1 MKTSL
6 IWTAAGIAAVGFG
19 VPAYAAMSAPSPK
32 LVPPAVVRTSDDN
45 TTSTSMAPITSVT
58 VDDHGVDATV
68 TSVDDHGVDATENS
82 VDDNGVDATENSVDD
97 HGVDATENSVE
108 DVRGN
113 CDEAEHANDPACGGA
128 GTVTSVDDNGADDNG
143 VDATVT
149 SVDDNGVNRGGN
161 GGGADD
167 SGHGRDD
174 G

>member
-32 LVPPAVVRTSDDN
+32 LAPPAVVRTSDDN

-58 VDDHGVDATV
+58 VDDHGVDAT
-68 TSVDDHGVDATENS
+68 ENS

-97 HGVDATENSVE
+97 NGVDATENSVE

-113 CDEAEHANDPACGGA
+113 CDEAEHANDPACGGT
-128 GTVTSVDDNGADDNG
+128 GTVTSVDDNGADDHG

-149 SVDDNGVNRGGN
+149 SVDDNGGNRGGN

-167 SGHGRDD
+167 SGQHGRDD